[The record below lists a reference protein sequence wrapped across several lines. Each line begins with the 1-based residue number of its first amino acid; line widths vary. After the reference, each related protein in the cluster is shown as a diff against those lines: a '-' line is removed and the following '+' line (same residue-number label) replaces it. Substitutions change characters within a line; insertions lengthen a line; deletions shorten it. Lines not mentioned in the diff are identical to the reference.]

1 MQTRVHAR
9 TQSTPPPSTTNTE
22 GVVSILEQIETFGG
36 AHAGSLHFSPHGT
49 VLMKAG
55 RICWASASDL
65 RQRLTDRLRKQRTPP
80 LKRAALESVFEECKR
95 SGEPVGQALVARGI
109 VSEEGLRAALLGH
122 TSEALAYLGRAG
134 AVYTDFVSHSTV
146 RNDMRFAFTPVE
158 LLAASGARRDLL
170 SATAA
175 RARLESVA
183 PTRDALAFV
192 ARGVDAHPSV
202 VAVRGCSTRK
212 IAELLDAAA
221 SVVHGARAMDNGHDH
236 LGCLLTEGPR
246 GQWLVSW
253 SEDERR
259 HIVFCDSIAESSA
272 LATELTS
279 AASPR
284 SALQ

>member
-1 MQTRVHAR
+1 
-9 TQSTPPPSTTNTE
+9 
-22 GVVSILEQIETFGG
+22 
-36 AHAGSLHFSPHGT
+36 SLHFSPHGT
-49 VLMKAG
+49 VLMKGG
-55 RICWASASDL
+55 RICWASASSL
-65 RQRLTDRLRKQRTPP
+65 RPRLTDRLRQQRTPP
-80 LKRAALESVFEECKR
+80 LKRAVLESVFEECKR
-95 SGEPVGQALVARGI
+95 SGEPVGQALVARGV

-122 TSEALAYLGRAG
+122 TSEALAHLGRAS

-175 RARLESVA
+175 RARLESIA
-183 PTRDALAFV
+183 PTRDAFAFL
-192 ARGVDAHPSV
+192 ARGVDAHPAV

-212 IAELLDAAA
+212 IAELLEAAA
-221 SVVHGARAMDNGHDH
+221 SVVHGARALDNEQGH

-259 HIVFCDSIAESSA
+259 HVVFCDSIAECTA
-272 LATELTS
+272 LAADLT
-279 AASPR
+279 ATAR
-284 SALQ
+284 HALQ